1 LYGLEEKI
9 KEGEYVIRTKS
20 GSLSIWDFMS
30 ASLGQLP
37 DGRRMAI
44 SMAMDITERKRTE
57 VEKQKLEAQN
67 SQLQKSES
75 LGRMAGAIAHHFN
88 NHLMA
93 VMMNLE
99 MATRGQT
106 AGEVPTENLIGAMHS
121 ARKAAEVSSLMLTY
135 LGQKQ
140 CILEPLDLSDACH
153 QSLPMLRAA
162 IPKDVVLDVDLP
174 TPGPS
179 IQANASQIQQV
190 LTHLATNAWESSG
203 GGQAVIRLAVKT
215 VAATDISAVNRF
227 PIDWQQQ
234 DSAYA
239 CLEVAD
245 TGSGIPLQDIQKL
258 FEPFFSSKFT
268 GRGLGLPVVLGIV
281 RAHHGVV
288 TVESKPGCGSVFRV
302 FLPLSVEAVSQNPVP
317 VAQAPKLMG
326 GGTVLVV
333 DDETSVREVL
343 KTVIEVI
350 GFTVLAAK
358 DGVEAVEVFRQHQ
371 DEIRLVLCDLTMPR
385 MDGWETLAELR
396 KLAPD
401 IPVILSSGYSE
412 AHVMEGN
419 HPELP
424 QAFLSKPCRLVELRE
439 AFALVLNRVDR

>member
-1 LYGLEEKI
+1 
-9 KEGEYVIRTKS
+9 
-20 GSLSIWDFMS
+20 
-30 ASLGQLP
+30 
-37 DGRRMAI
+37 
-44 SMAMDITERKRTE
+44 
-57 VEKQKLEAQN
+57 
-67 SQLQKSES
+67 
-75 LGRMAGAIAHHFN
+75 
-88 NHLMA
+88 
-93 VMMNLE
+93 
-99 MATRGQT
+99 
-106 AGEVPTENLIGAMHS
+106 MHS

-140 CILEPLDLSDACH
+140 CKLEMLDLSDACH

-162 IPKDVVLDVDLP
+162 IPKDVVLDVYLP

-203 GGQAVIRLAVKT
+203 GGQSVIRLAVKK
-215 VAATDISAVNRF
+215 VSSADIPTVNRF
-227 PIDWQQQ
+227 PIDYKIQ
-234 DSAYA
+234 DSDYA
-239 CLEVAD
+239 CPEVSD

-302 FLPLSVEAVSQNPVP
+302 FLPLLVEAVSQKPVP
-317 VAQAPKLMG
+317 VAQAPKLAG

-350 GFTVLAAK
+350 GFTVLDAK

-385 MDGWETLAELR
+385 MDGWETLAALR